1 LQLKKREIKIWYGKL
16 EDAEK
21 FPDMKFW
28 QAQSDEKKFAAAW
41 EMVLEAH
48 ELKGE
53 NLRESRLLK
62 SVVSLQRRTR

>member
-1 LQLKKREIKIWYGKL
+1 MKKREIKIWYGKL

-28 QAQSDEKKFAAAW
+28 QAQPDEKKFAIAW

-48 ELKGE
+48 ALKGE
-53 NLRESRLLK
+53 DLRESRLQRT
-62 SVVSLQRRTR
+62 VANFQRRAS

>member
-1 LQLKKREIKIWYGKL
+1 MKKREIKIWYGKL

>member
-1 LQLKKREIKIWYGKL
+1 MMKKREIKIWYGKL

-28 QAQSDEKKFAAAW
+28 QAQSDEKKFATAW

-48 ELKGE
+48 ALKGE
-53 NLRESRLLK
+53 NLRESRLQRTIANF
-62 SVVSLQRRTR
+62 QRRAS